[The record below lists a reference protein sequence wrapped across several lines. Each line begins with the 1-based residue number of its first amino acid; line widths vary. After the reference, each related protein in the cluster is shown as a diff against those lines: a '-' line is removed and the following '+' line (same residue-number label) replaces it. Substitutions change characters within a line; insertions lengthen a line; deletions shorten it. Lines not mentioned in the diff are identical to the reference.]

1 MKILILEDEIPAY
14 QKLLSFVKKE
24 IPNHQL
30 LGWARSVA
38 EANLLLKDGP
48 SPELIISDIELL
60 DGNSFQV
67 FEKNEVNCPIIF
79 CTAFDQYVL
88 KAFQTNGIA
97 YLLKPYTLENFQE
110 AFYKYKTLFAKEE
123 KQTQQIDNQV
133 FQELKKILH
142 SDRQSYKQ
150 RFTIKKKGGIKLI
163 ETKNIACFEANGD
176 FCQAIDEKGQKHVIN
191 FTLSDIEKKVN
202 PSKFFRINRSQLI
215 NIGFIENIEPYFK
228 NRLSIKIKG
237 LSNSLLTSGNKTPD
251 FRKWIEG

>member
-14 QKLLSFVKKE
+14 HKLLSFVKLE

-30 LGWARSVA
+30 LGWARSVE
-38 EANLLLKDGP
+38 EANLLLKDDNKP
-48 SPELIISDIELL
+48 DLIISDIELL

-67 FEKNEVNCPIIF
+67 FENTKVDCPIIF

-110 AFYKYKTLFAKEE
+110 AFHKYSTLFAKEE
-123 KQTQQIDNQV
+123 TPPKIDNQV

-142 SDRQSYKQ
+142 SDRKSYKQ

-191 FTLSDIEKKVN
+191 FTLTDIERKTD
-202 PSKFFRINRSQLI
+202 PTKFFRINRSQLI
-215 NIGFIENIEPYFK
+215 NVAFIEKIEPYFK
-228 NRLSIKIKG
+228 NRLSIKMVNM
-237 LSNSLLTSGNKTPD
+237 SEALLTSGNKTPE

>member
-14 QKLLSFVKKE
+14 QKLLSFINYE

-38 EANLLLKDGP
+38 EAQLLLKDGEKP
-48 SPELIISDIELL
+48 DLILSDIELL
-60 DGNSFQV
+60 DGNSFEV
-67 FEKNEVNCPIIF
+67 FENASIKCPIIF

-110 AFYKYKTLFAKEE
+110 AFHKYKTLFDHKTTTPIE
-123 KQTQQIDNQV
+123 NQV
-133 FQELKKILH
+133 FQELKDILK
-142 SDRQSYKQ
+142 SDKKAYKQ

-163 ETKNIACFEANGD
+163 ETNNIACFEANGD
-176 FCQAIDEKGQKHVIN
+176 FCQAYDEKGQKHTIN
-191 FTLSDIEKKVN
+191 NTLSDIEQKVD
-202 PSKFFRINRSQLI
+202 PAKFFRINRSQMI
-215 NIGFIENIEPYFK
+215 HISFIEKIDPYFK
-228 NRLSIKIKG
+228 NRLSIKLK
-237 LSNSLLTSGNKTPD
+237 NRPEPMLTSGTKTAE